1 MQITHNTHTHSLS
14 LHFYMHHDV
23 CFFWPMFMS
32 SYRYFQGFYFTTAM
46 VRMHILSHQSPV
58 LMPRNSYAIG
68 ALLHAAPEY
77 LKSLE
82 TCLGRQ

>member
-1 MQITHNTHTHSLS
+1 MCN
-14 LHFYMHHDV
+14 
-23 CFFWPMFMS
+23 CFFGPMFMS
-32 SYRYFQGFYFTTAM
+32 SYRYSRGFISIYFTTAM

-68 ALLHAAPEY
+68 ALLHAAPD
-77 LKSLE
+77 LKNLE